1 MPTFSKQG
9 LSNDPTGL
17 GVLVVSTTAGAGT
30 LVHNAVAATSDIDGD
45 YDEVWLWAVN
55 ESAADETLTIEFGG
69 VTATTHTITVTL
81 PSKVGPVQIIPGF
94 LIQNNLDIDAY
105 ASSANKIKVYGFINF
120 IDQA

>member
-17 GVLVVSTTAGAGT
+17 GVLVASTTAGAGT
-30 LVHNAVAATSDIDGD
+30 LVHNAVAATSDVDGD

-55 ESAADETLTIEFGG
+55 ESTADETLTIEFGG
-69 VTATTHTITVTL
+69 VTAVTHTITVTL
-81 PSKVGPVQIIPGF
+81 APKVGPVQIIPGW

-105 ASSANKIKVYGFINF
+105 ASTGSKIKIYGYINF